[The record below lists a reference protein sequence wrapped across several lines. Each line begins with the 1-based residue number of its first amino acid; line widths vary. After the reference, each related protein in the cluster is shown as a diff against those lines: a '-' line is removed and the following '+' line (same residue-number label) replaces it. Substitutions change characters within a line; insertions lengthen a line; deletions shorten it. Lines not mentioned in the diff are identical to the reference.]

1 MATQKRDYYDILE
14 LSKDASD
21 EDIKRAF
28 RKKAMQYHPD
38 RNKEDNAA
46 DRFKEVNEAYQV
58 LSDAEQRSRYDQ
70 FGHSGVDGRSTGGG
84 FEGFDNFGGFGDI
97 FDAFFGGTASRGSRA
112 RPQQGADVHLRM
124 TISLY
129 EAAFGT
135 TREVPIS
142 RAELCSECNGSKA
155 EPGTSSQTCNNCRG
169 AGQVRRVQ
177 NSLFG
182 QFAQVVTCAICQG
195 DGATISEKCRSC
207 RGQGRKATE
216 RTLEVKVP
224 KGIETGHRLRLGH
237 EGHAGAAKG
246 LAGDA
251 YIEVTVEKDEIF
263 TRDGDNLIYHLPLN
277 IAEAALGVQVDIPTL
292 EGKPRPVDIPAGTQP
307 NSKFRIKNLGVSKL
321 QRSGR
326 GDIIVLAV
334 IKVPDSLTKQQQSLM
349 EELLISLE
357 GSGDLQD
364 DPDERGANW
373 FNKVRDSFTG
383 QQDN

>member
-1 MATQKRDYYDILE
+1 MGLNHRFFQTATAASYEAQMLIVAGGAGGGGSDSASDGAGGGGAGGYRTSTQTLTSGTTYTVTVGGGGAAGTSTPRTAGGNGS
-14 LSKDASD
+14 LSKITGTGLTTIESA
-21 EDIKRAF
+21 
-28 RKKAMQYHPD
+28 
-38 RNKEDNAA
+38 
-46 DRFKEVNEAYQV
+46 
-58 LSDAEQRSRYDQ
+58 
-70 FGHSGVDGRSTGGG
+70 GGG
-84 FEGFDNFGGFGDI
+84 GGGFGDI
-97 FDAFFGGTASRGSRA
+97 FDAFFGGTASRGGRA
-112 RPQQGADVHLRM
+112 RAQQGADVHLRM
-124 TISLY
+124 NISLY

-142 RAELCSECNGSKA
+142 RAELFSDCNGSKA

-207 RGQGRKATE
+207 RGQGRKAAE

-263 TRDGDNLIYHLPLN
+263 TRDGANLHCYVPISFTM
-277 IAEAALGVQVDIPTL
+277 AALGGEIEV
-292 EGKPRPVDIPAGTQP
+292 P
-307 NSKFRIKNLGVSKL
+307 NLYP
-321 QRSGR
+321 
-326 GDIIVLAV
+326 AV
-334 IKVPDSLTKQQQSLM
+334 IIDLDLVCLGLVRQ
-349 EELLISLE
+349 IV
-357 GSGDLQD
+357 GD
-364 DPDERGANW
+364 
-373 FNKVRDSFTG
+373 
-383 QQDN
+383 